1 MTESHENTEIID
13 LDGEPIPYQIR
24 FIECPVIYVQP
35 ASILTLTLFLVSI
48 QFPSEYRYK
57 LTITLIVIANLRR
70 RV

>member
-13 LDGEPIPYQIR
+13 LDGEPISYQIR

-35 ASILTLTLFLVSI
+35 ASILTLFLVSI

-57 LTITLIVIANLRR
+57 LTITLIVIANL
-70 RV
+70 